1 MPHHPALTSPPQP
14 PTPPTHPRSPVSV
27 LVAFFPVLCSLIF
40 QQLQEQSNGPFKLPA
55 SCICKKKKKK
65 MSSSSV
71 GKCSCVEA
79 LSHVRIADAFPLKS

>member
-1 MPHHPALTSPPQP
+1 MPHHPTLTSPSQP

-65 MSSSSV
+65 CLLHLWANVAVLRLFLM
-71 GKCSCVEA
+71 
-79 LSHVRIADAFPLKS
+79 